1 MLGEG
6 RSKPA
11 LNLPVHQIP
20 CRNLVRRFGS
30 FGIPMMEELYGEIG
44 SIISPGNTPQE
55 ALNEFLDQIINSG
68 R

>member
-1 MLGEG
+1 
-6 RSKPA
+6 
-11 LNLPVHQIP
+11 
-20 CRNLVRRFGS
+20 
-30 FGIPMMEELYGEIG
+30 MMEELYGEIG